1 MKDKLLPSLPYAVL
15 GFNIEQYNG
24 IKKTEVHDFPSSAKW
39 IFLTGENGYGKTT
52 VLQALAANLYALRAP
67 NIDVYPDNFHLAIT
81 LSNHGQVIQMRFR
94 PEDGKLSI
102 TYEGEPTGT
111 LQPYAKPIP
120 LCAYGSSRLNVSQT
134 EDDKSLNNPI
144 IGLFD
149 SRTILRNIEF
159 AFSRWFLKKDHDREF
174 KTKFDSVSAVL
185 KKLLPIK
192 EIRVDFKTDK
202 VTYIEKAPENGVYE
216 PVEFS
221 QLASG
226 FKSIIA
232 LVGDMILRLF
242 EAQPTIHD
250 PALLEGI
257 VLIDEL
263 DLHFHPNI
271 QRALPSLLSEVFPK
285 VQFIATTHSP
295 IPILGAPQGSVFLT
309 VRRNRDEGV
318 TVHRIHLD
326 VSDLTPNLILSSPI
340 FGFDN
345 IFAETY
351 TNKQRIRTEDT
362 LAEMSLNDSVMD
374 RLKSFAA
381 SDPDVYERVFKEKPK
396 ASKTTSASATP
407 ASRKSVT
414 PKPAYTKQGYSKP
427 VPPKLTKTKPTDDS
441 HR

>member
-1 MKDKLLPSLPYAVL
+1 MKDKLPQPLPYAVL
-15 GFNIEQYNG
+15 GFRIEQYNG
-24 IKKTEVHDFPSSAKW
+24 IKKTEVLNLPSSAKW

-52 VLQALAANLYALRAP
+52 VLQALAANLYELRTP
-67 NIDVYPDNFHLAIT
+67 NTLTYPDNFDSAIT
-81 LSNHGQVIQMRFR
+81 LSNHGQVIQMLFDPKPDKR
-94 PEDGKLSI
+94 KI
-102 TYEGEPTGT
+102 TYERESLST
-111 LQPYAKPIP
+111 LQPFAKPVP
-120 LCAYGSSRLNVSQT
+120 LCAYGSSRLNISPT
-134 EDDKSLNNPI
+134 EEDKDLKNPI

-159 AFSRWFLKKDHDREF
+159 SFSRWFLKKDQDQEF

-202 VTYIEKAPENGVYE
+202 VTYVETDPENGVYE

-242 EAQPTIHD
+242 ETQPAIHD
-250 PALLEGI
+250 PAELEGI

-271 QRALPSLLSEVFPK
+271 QRVLPSLLSEVFPK
-285 VQFIATTHSP
+285 IQFIATTHSP

-309 VRRNRDEGV
+309 VRRNKDEGV
-318 TVHRIHLD
+318 TVHRIKLD

-351 TNKQRIRTEDT
+351 SNKQRIRTEDT
-362 LAEMSLNDSVMD
+362 LAEMSLNDSVME

-381 SDPDVYERVFKEKPK
+381 SDPDVYERVFKEKPE
-396 ASKTTSASATP
+396 
-407 ASRKSVT
+407 
-414 PKPAYTKQGYSKP
+414 AY
-427 VPPKLTKTKPTDDS
+427 
-441 HR
+441 R

>member
-1 MKDKLLPSLPYAVL
+1 LLVVKLFGVLRSQTISPMKEKLLPPLPYAVL
-15 GFNIEQYNG
+15 GFRIEQYNG
-24 IKKTEVHDFPSSAKW
+24 IKKTEVLDLPSSAKW

-67 NIDVYPDNFHLAIT
+67 NIQIFPDNFYSNIT
-81 LSNHGQVIQMRFR
+81 LSNHGQVIQMRFG
-94 PEDGKLSI
+94 PEAGKLNI
-102 TYEGEPTGT
+102 VYKRKTTGT
-111 LQPYAKPIP
+111 SQPFAKPIP

-159 AFSRWFLKKDHDREF
+159 SFSRWFLKKDQDQEF

-242 EAQPTIHD
+242 EAQPAIHD
-250 PALLEGI
+250 PAQLEGI

-285 VQFIATTHSP
+285 VRKI
-295 IPILGAPQGSVFLT
+295 
-309 VRRNRDEGV
+309 
-318 TVHRIHLD
+318 
-326 VSDLTPNLILSSPI
+326 
-340 FGFDN
+340 
-345 IFAETY
+345 
-351 TNKQRIRTEDT
+351 
-362 LAEMSLNDSVMD
+362 
-374 RLKSFAA
+374 
-381 SDPDVYERVFKEKPK
+381 EKK
-396 ASKTTSASATP
+396 K
-407 ASRKSVT
+407 V
-414 PKPAYTKQGYSKP
+414 
-427 VPPKLTKTKPTDDS
+427 
-441 HR
+441 